1 MAGVG
6 RPPKPTELKVITGN
20 PGKRPLP
27 ENEPKP
33 KPITG
38 HLEPPDF
45 LNEHAAKMWQR
56 LFPILKNIN
65 LITEADIESFT
76 MLCQSY
82 GVWVECEYSMQDVG
96 RTDSYTNKGGNT
108 NETEHTL
115 SKVGQKAFERYK
127 SLCTEFGLTPASRS
141 RIQVNVQEDVDEME
155 ALLTK

>member
-1 MAGVG
+1 MGQKG
-6 RPPKPTELKVITGN
+6 RPPKPTELKLLTGN

-38 HLEPPDF
+38 SVAPPVF
-45 LNEHAAKMWQR
+45 LNEHASEMWKR

-65 LITEADIESFT
+65 LLTEADLESFT

-82 GVWVECEYSMQDVG
+82 GIWVDCEVKLNDI
-96 RTDSYTNKGGNT
+96 RTAEYTNKGGNE
-108 NETEHTL
+108 NEIEHPL
-115 SKVGQKAFERYK
+115 SKVGQKAFTQYK

-141 RIQVNVQEDVDEME
+141 RIQITGADDNSDDIDMF
-155 ALLTK
+155 LSR